1 MIDSNKFLEALEDA
15 GLHFFTGVPDSLL
28 KSICYRITSKYSN
41 TEHIIASNE
50 GAAVALAIGYYLAS
64 SKPALV
70 YMQNSGIGNTINPLT
85 SLADSQVYGIPM
97 VLLIGWRGEIDDSGR
112 QIKDEPQ
119 HVKQGQITKQQ
130 LDLLGVDYEVID
142 SMSLDYADKIKSLY
156 ARSIENNSPVALL
169 VRKNTFESIDS
180 IITDSTCESLPSR
193 ERTIKCILEHVPDT
207 FPVISTT
214 GMASREVFEIRELNK
229 SGHHRDFLTV
239 GGMGHASQIATAIA
253 LCNPNQR
260 VICIDGDGALIMH
273 AGSLAVSADCDNLI
287 HIVIN
292 NAAHDSVGGQPTKG
306 EKLNLANIA
315 KSFGYKTT
323 YFVDSLVDLEKIMPN
338 AFSSRESV
346 FIEVKCSKGA
356 RSDLGRPTKSPKEN
370 KLDLMNFLTPAL

>member
-70 YMQNSGIGNTINPLT
+70 YLQNSGIGNTINPLT

-142 SMSLDYADKIKSLY
+142 S
-156 ARSIENNSPVALL
+156 
-169 VRKNTFESIDS
+169 
-180 IITDSTCESLPSR
+180 
-193 ERTIKCILEHVPDT
+193 
-207 FPVISTT
+207 IS
-214 GMASREVFEIRELNK
+214 
-229 SGHHRDFLTV
+229 
-239 GGMGHASQIATAIA
+239 
-253 LCNPNQR
+253 
-260 VICIDGDGALIMH
+260 
-273 AGSLAVSADCDNLI
+273 
-287 HIVIN
+287 
-292 NAAHDSVGGQPTKG
+292 
-306 EKLNLANIA
+306 
-315 KSFGYKTT
+315 
-323 YFVDSLVDLEKIMPN
+323 
-338 AFSSRESV
+338 
-346 FIEVKCSKGA
+346 
-356 RSDLGRPTKSPKEN
+356 
-370 KLDLMNFLTPAL
+370 